1 MQIWEL
7 HRTLNNP
14 CDLCKAIAHQV
25 DLLPLLLTTCSAD
38 TGAIAAELHVAA
50 PGRHSGE
57 FMQDIIEVGQAVG
70 IEEKASFRL
79 IGKALS

>member
-1 MQIWEL
+1 MQIWQL
-7 HRTLNNP
+7 HGTLNSL
-14 CDLCKAIAHQV
+14 CDLCKVIAHSV
-25 DLLPLLLTTCSAD
+25 DLLLLLLTTCSAD
-38 TGAIAAELHVAA
+38 TDAVVVKVHVAT
-50 PGRHSGE
+50 PGRESGE